1 VQCIENVMRRVVS
14 WRRRPAGGFSYLNG
28 AENRRQDAG
37 ATETLHFSND
47 REEYNLPSGFNVGN
61 AARKILSNLKQI
73 GP

>member
-1 VQCIENVMRRVVS
+1 MRRVVL
-14 WRRRPAGGFSYLNG
+14 WRRRPAGEFSDLNRKQ
-28 AENRRQDAG
+28 NRRQDAG

-61 AARKILSNLKQI
+61 AVRKILSNLKQF